1 MKFVCHCIF
10 FFRQNANH
18 SSTKR
23 PKLRHLAAL
32 LFKYKNCNGEFFSH
46 KFPFC
51 STSWTICLYQVV
63 QNADPD
69 ILTPTTNCQD
79 HHDEKKLCSKRNQN
93 MKMPFSP
100 AIFSWPPSSMCS
112 YTGALQQYTKCFYIS
127 HSNQISLYC
136 CDFSI
141 CQKLSWRHRCHEK
154 LQINITFSML
164 LTLTHL

>member
-1 MKFVCHCIF
+1 MKFVTAGGEICLSLHI
-10 FFRQNANH
+10 FFRQNATH

-69 ILTPTTNCQD
+69 
-79 HHDEKKLCSKRNQN
+79 KKLIDIDKSHICCTCEAILVFVLVLIVFFVGGLVDVVLEQTINCLNDICYIIYHNIYNINNICSLVDVVLEQT
-93 MKMPFSP
+93 
-100 AIFSWPPSSMCS
+100 I
-112 YTGALQQYTKCFYIS
+112 Y
-127 HSNQISLYC
+127 
-136 CDFSI
+136 D
-141 CQKLSWRHRCHEK
+141 
-154 LQINITFSML
+154 
-164 LTLTHL
+164 